1 MGRYGLCDTCCAQ
14 PSPPPEEEEVTN
26 RVPAVKHLIENN
38 QVWNG
43 ASAPNYGNFYVPSMT
58 LLIPPS
64 GTGDLDP
71 GYWVNDRSTCRG
83 VRLVAPID
91 KNYTLW
97 THELSLPGG
106 ASSKAGHMTGFHTPA
121 ANGRRYLHQRYFTRL
136 GYETDIQTP
145 PPGSLWDDLVDGLS
159 FTPSKIVLRGIL
171 TWSFGIFGVYFGE
184 TFGWSMSH
192 VPNDVTIQFTG
203 AAQFRSAE
211 NDEVAA
217 RAMLA
222 GNLAGTDIEGTS
234 RSETLFLA
242 KGTYFWK
249 TSLGQLG
256 PRAVASGESEI
267 EMDVTSYLQ
276 SHAMASGGW
285 FSGVRMSPAFAPAS
299 IVFTSWTAT
308 PPGGFTGTYS
318 GFAGYEQVATLG
330 MSMNLFAIP

>member
-26 RVPAVKHLIENN
+26 RVPAVQHLIENN
-38 QVWNG
+38 EVWNG
-43 ASAPNYGNFYVPSMT
+43 KSEPNYSNFYVPSKT
-58 LLIPPS
+58 RLIPPS
-64 GTGDLDP
+64 GTGILIDD
-71 GYWVNDRSTCRG
+71 YWVTDRSTCRWIG
-83 VRLVAPID
+83 YDPPVDAHF
-91 KNYTLW
+91 TLW
-97 THELSLPGG
+97 TFQPSLPGG

-145 PPGSLWDDLVDGLS
+145 PPGSLWDQLVQGLS
-159 FTPSKIVLRGIL
+159 FTPSSIVLRGTL
-171 TWSFGIFGVYFGE
+171 VWDWGIYGVYFGE
-184 TFGWSMSH
+184 TQGWSMSH
-192 VPNDVTIQFTG
+192 VAEDVTIQFSG

-222 GNLAGTDIEGTS
+222 GNLGGTEIEGTS

-249 TSLGQLG
+249 SSLGQLG
-256 PRAVASGESEI
+256 PRAVAKGEAQI

-276 SHAMASGGW
+276 SHAMDSGGW
-285 FSGVRMSPAFAPAS
+285 FSGVRMSPSFAPPS
-299 IVFTSWTAT
+299 IVFASWTAA
-308 PPGGFTGTYS
+308 PPGGFAGTYS